1 MATKALL
8 NRRLRQI
15 HLWMGA
21 IIGIQVGIWLVS
33 GLFMTWFHIETVRG
47 NHLRAEKTEPPVL
60 SLEGILHPSEIA
72 RQNEFEVRSSL
83 LKSLGN
89 APVWLIT
96 HKFGRSL
103 VDARSGSVISPV
115 SKDLAIGLA
124 SSAFSGEVPASSA
137 QLYET
142 PPREY
147 GGKGPVWG
155 IEFDNPKARFYV
167 DAITGDVRAV
177 RTDLWRTFDFMWGL
191 HIMDWKER
199 ENFNSWWIK
208 LTAVCAV
215 VFFLTGVGLVSLRMS
230 AKINKLN
237 TNKTCTPNT
246 RQVD

>member
-1 MATKALL
+1 MINKALL

-47 NHLRAEKTEPPVL
+47 NHLRAEAGEPPVL
-60 SLEGILHPSEIA
+60 SFEDILHPGEIA
-72 RQNEFEVRSSL
+72 HESQLEVRSTL
-83 LKSLGN
+83 LKSLDN

-96 HKFGRSL
+96 HKSGRSL
-103 VDARSGSVISPV
+103 VDARSGEVISPI
-115 SKDLAIGLA
+115 SEELAIGLA
-124 SSAFSGEVPASSA
+124 SAAFSGENPASSA

-155 IEFDNPKARFYV
+155 IEFDDPKASFYV

-177 RTDLWRTFDFMWGL
+177 RTGLWRAFDFMWGL

-215 VFFLTGVGLVSLRMS
+215 VFFLTGVGLVTLRVNSSMQRS
-230 AKINKLN
+230 KAK
-237 TNKTCTPNT
+237 TS
-246 RQVD
+246 